1 MRNHDFVSDGFLAL
15 IVAGLLLLC
24 SILVV
29 IGTSLAGPGALSP
42 LLVRDEPTFACPSQ
56 DYAEPAFRI
65 TSEGPSEAE
74 ARADIIRSTP
84 SPKSGRL
91 QPPQT
96 TSGDTP

>member
-24 SILVV
+24 SILVAYR
-29 IGTSLAGPGALSP
+29 TSLAGPGALSP

-56 DYAEPAFRI
+56 GYAGPAFRI

-84 SPKSGRL
+84 SPKAADYNPHKPRPVT
-91 QPPQT
+91 PP
-96 TSGDTP
+96 